1 MKITDIKTI
10 ILHYPYKQ
18 WIADGCGSC
27 GARGAFLILIE
38 TDTELCGI
46 GEAAT
51 FGGSMEAMKS
61 IVEKQLKPLILGED
75 PTKIEYLHQ
84 KMMWNNWSNGRK
96 GMVMGA
102 ISGIDVALWDLLGK
116 VAGLPV
122 LRRRTGVPS
131 AIIFMA
137 ST

>member
-84 KMMWNNWSNGRK
+84 KMMWNNWSNGRVAHAGGHGK
-96 GMVMGA
+96 SEGGRIAGMQAAGA
-102 ISGIDVALWDLLGK
+102 GD
-116 VAGLPV
+116 
-122 LRRRTGVPS
+122 R
-131 AIIFMA
+131 
-137 ST
+137 

>member
-84 KMMWNNWSNGRK
+84 KM
-96 GMVMGA
+96 
-102 ISGIDVALWDLLGK
+102 IGITGPTVAK
-116 VAGLPV
+116 VW
-122 LRRRTGVPS
+122 
-131 AIIFMA
+131 
-137 ST
+137 

>member
-84 KMMWNNWSNGRK
+84 KMM
-96 GMVMGA
+96 
-102 ISGIDVALWDLLGK
+102 
-116 VAGLPV
+116 
-122 LRRRTGVPS
+122 
-131 AIIFMA
+131 
-137 ST
+137 

>member
-51 FGGSMEAMKS
+51 FWWFHGGYEKYCGKAVKTIDSWRGSDKNRVSASENDME
-61 IVEKQLKPLILGED
+61 
-75 PTKIEYLHQ
+75 
-84 KMMWNNWSNGRK
+84 
-96 GMVMGA
+96 
-102 ISGIDVALWDLLGK
+102 
-116 VAGLPV
+116 
-122 LRRRTGVPS
+122 
-131 AIIFMA
+131 
-137 ST
+137 